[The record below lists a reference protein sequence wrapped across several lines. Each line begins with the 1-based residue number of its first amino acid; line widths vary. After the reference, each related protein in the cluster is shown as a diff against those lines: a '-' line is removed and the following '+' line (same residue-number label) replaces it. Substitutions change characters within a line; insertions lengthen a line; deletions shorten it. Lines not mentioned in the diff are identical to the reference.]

1 MDPLTLLILAG
12 AGALGFYMAW
22 NIGSNDVANSMA
34 TAVGAKAIT
43 FKQAVLIAGVLN
55 FIGAVFVGSHVTE
68 TIKGNIVDPSLIQN
82 SFHILLGF
90 LASLL
95 AASVFV
101 MLSTW
106 KEMPIS
112 TTHSVI
118 GALVGFGL
126 VESGASCINWAKLGE
141 VASSWVLSPV
151 VGAILAF
158 LVFRG
163 IVKLIFEKD
172 RPAEAARIVGPGVI
186 GLTIILI
193 SSSLLMKTNLGK
205 MLDVNLYEALVIAVI
220 CGLIGMVI
228 SMIALR
234 KIKIKGDSDYDI
246 VERMFRKLQ
255 IVTSCYVA
263 FSHGANDVANAIGPV
278 AGIFSIATTGVLDPK
293 AEVPTFLLAI
303 GGFGIAMGCMTWG
316 HKVMRTLG
324 YRITSLTNT
333 RGFSVDFGAATT
345 VLIASKL
352 GLPIS
357 TSHTV
362 VGAVIGVGLA
372 RGLDAVDLSVI
383 KKIITSWLLTV
394 PAAAGLSAVIF
405 LMLRSIVGG

>member
-1 MDPLTLLILAG
+1 MDPVTIAILVG

-55 FIGAVFVGSHVTE
+55 FVGAVFVGSHVTE
-68 TIKGNIVDPSLIQN
+68 TIKGNIVDPSLIHN
-82 SFHILLGF
+82 NFHILLGF
-90 LASLL
+90 FSSLL
-95 AASVFV
+95 AASIFV

-106 KEMPIS
+106 KEMPVS

-126 VESGASCINWAKLGE
+126 VESGMSCINWAKLGE
-141 VASSWVLSPV
+141 VASSWVLSPI

-163 IVKLIFEKD
+163 IVKLIFEKEK
-172 RPAEAARIVGPGVI
+172 PAEAARIVGPGII

-193 SSSLLMKTNLGK
+193 SSSLLMKTNLGR
-205 MLDVNLYEALVIAVI
+205 MLNINLYEALIIAVA
-220 CGLIGMVI
+220 CGITGMVV

-234 KIKIKGDSDYDI
+234 KIKMKGNDEYDV

-278 AGIFSIATTGVLDPK
+278 AGIFSIATTGILDPK

-303 GGFGIAMGCMTWG
+303 GGLGIAMGCMTWG

-383 KKIITSWLLTV
+383 KKIMVSWLLTV

-405 LMLRSIVGG
+405 LILRGIVGG